1 MNENHTQ
8 DTHEMDNRSEPVTVY
23 YYDSS
28 KNLSSMQSSYEN
40 ELAVMDR
47 TQSERGDENSRNRGR
62 NGPSFKMI
70 FASFMVGAMLVG
82 GLSYTADKQNWFSGG
97 AGTAAIASGS
107 SPVQNSGVTTASVSA
122 NGIAAVYEKANPAVV
137 KIENYAPETNSTR
150 NGANFLF
157 GGRGSG
163 REQQQQSSE
172 PVLMGSGSGFF
183 FNKDGYILTNEHVI
197 ADATELKVT
206 VQGYDEPLTAKV
218 VGSSYDLDLA
228 VLKVESPDG
237 KAFPA
242 LTLGDSDQAKIGDWV
257 IAIGN
262 PYGFDHTI
270 TMGVLSAKE
279 RPITI
284 SDEQGDHKY
293 DHLLQ
298 TDASINSGNSGGPL
312 LNDRG
317 EVIGINTAVSSE
329 AQGIGFAIPTSTINN
344 VLNELMGKAKSS

>member
-1 MNENHTQ
+1 M
-8 DTHEMDNRSEPVTVY
+8 
-23 YYDSS
+23 
-28 KNLSSMQSSYEN
+28 KSSYEN
-40 ELAVMDR
+40 ELAAINR
-47 TQSERGDENSRNRGR
+47 TQPERGDTNSRNKGKS
-62 NGPSFKMI
+62 GPSFKTI
-70 FASFMVGAMLVG
+70 FASFMVGVMLVG

-97 AGTAAIASGS
+97 AGIAASVSDS
-107 SPVQNSGVTTASVSA
+107 SLVQNSGVTTASVST
-122 NGIAAVYEKANPAVV
+122 NGNIATVYEKANPAVV
-137 KIENYAPETNSTR
+137 KIENYTTQTNSMR

-163 REQQQQSSE
+163 REQQQQQSSE

-206 VQGYDEPLTAKV
+206 VQGYNEPLTAKV
-218 VGSSYDLDLA
+218 VGSSYELDLA
-228 VLKVESPDG
+228 VLKVDSPDG
-237 KAFPA
+237 KEFPA

-293 DHLLQ
+293 EHLLQ

-317 EVIGINTAVSSE
+317 EVIGINTAVNSE
-329 AQGIGFAIPTSTINN
+329 AQGIGFAIPTSTIKG
-344 VLNELMGKAKSS
+344 VLDQLMANTEVKSF